1 MQLKII
7 NNVINKEDASVLIEY
22 VSNNLNDKKRFT
34 TSTYYKDMAET
45 SVPDVHE
52 LYLHEEIFPML
63 KKYTNIFINECKIF
77 FPNSED
83 AKLYAFKLS
92 RLGKLNILDPHVD
105 RIEGTPIDFSGVLYL
120 SDESEGGD
128 LYFPEFDFTY
138 KPNFGD
144 LVLFSPD
151 YVHEVKEITNG
162 LRFTM
167 PLWAT
172 LEQKQAIFI
181 P

>member
-1 MQLKII
+1 MELKII
-7 NNVINKEDASVLIEY
+7 KNVISKEDADLLIEY
-22 VSNNLNDKKRFT
+22 ISNNLNDGKRFV

-52 LYLHEEIFPML
+52 LYLHKEIFPLL
-63 KKYTNIFINECKIF
+63 KKYTNIFIDECKIF
-77 FPNSED
+77 FPNSD
-83 AKLYAFKLS
+83 NAKLYAFKLS

-120 SDESEGGD
+120 SDDSEGGD

-138 KPNFGD
+138 SPNFGD
-144 LVLFSPD
+144 LVLFRPD
-151 YVHEVKEITNG
+151 YLHEVKEITKG
-162 LRFTM
+162 LRFTL

-172 LEQKQAIFI
+172 LSKEEVVI